1 MLIFLSS
8 TSPMGLLNC
17 FMKYG
22 NVPEKLCR
30 EISESGIFR
39 TETIDLCGNGW
50 EVQEYVRKQ
59 ARILKN

>member
-1 MLIFLSS
+1 
-8 TSPMGLLNC
+8 MGLLNC